1 MRCALCSFWSVELML
16 LICNSYRR
24 CSSIMLTSDCAALTL
39 LDSSSPDTMVTVS
52 SVLALPPLLRRNRP
66 SDPFCRS
73 LVDGLTSLIRST
85 CDCAAAER
93 PSGTTDTVPSVPMV
107 TWVEG
112 GTVKGPDSDRT
123 GNPVDVTTA
132 PNAVTCRSPAR
143 V

>member
-1 MRCALCSFWSVELML
+1 ML

-24 CSSIMLTSDCAALTL
+24 CTLIMLTNDLAALTL
-39 LDSSSPDTMVTVS
+39 LDPNSREAMVSVS
-52 SVLALPPLLRRNRP
+52 SVLALPPLLRRRRP

-73 LVDGLTSLIRST
+73 LVEGFTNLIRST

-112 GTVKGPDSDRT
+112 GTVKGPDSDST
-123 GNPVDVTTA
+123 GNPVEVTTA
-132 PNAVTCRSPAR
+132 PKAVTCRSPAR